1 MKVQQALKNYQRNEA
16 CSMTQQQLV
25 ITLLSDNKPGIVKT
39 VADII
44 VQQQGNWL
52 ESQMAELAGKFA
64 GILTVSIED
73 KRTTDLINALK
84 ALNNHGVQVLIDQA
98 PQSKPSIESSQFSF
112 ELAGP
117 DRMGIISEISQ
128 AFAHRHISIDHLET
142 RCSSSPWSGEPLFEA
157 IGTLIAP
164 ASLHREDLIDQL
176 NTIEDQLGIDIVI
189 SETL

>member
-1 MKVQQALKNYQRNEA
+1 
-16 CSMTQQQLV
+16 MTQQQLV
-25 ITLLSDNKPGIVKT
+25 ITLLSDNKPGIVQA

-44 VQQQGNWL
+44 VAQQGNWL

-64 GILTVSIED
+64 GILTVSIEESKID
-73 KRTTDLINALK
+73 DLSNALK
-84 ALNNHGVQVLIDQA
+84 ALNNNGVQVLIDRA
-98 PQSKPSIESSQFSF
+98 PSPDKTSEGSHFSF

-128 AFAHRHISIDHLET
+128 AFVSRHINIDQLET

-157 IGTLIAP
+157 AGTLIAP
-164 ASLHREDLIDQL
+164 ASLDREALMDQL
-176 NTIEDQLGIDIVI
+176 NTIEDQLGVDIVI